1 MTSQHT
7 QMEVED
13 KLSML
18 FEGMSLVQ
26 SNFNGSNI
34 FWTMESVLNIGSSS
48 HWLNYTVIGG

>member
-18 FEGMSLVQ
+18 FEGMILAQ

-48 HWLNYTVIGG
+48 HWPNHTVIGG